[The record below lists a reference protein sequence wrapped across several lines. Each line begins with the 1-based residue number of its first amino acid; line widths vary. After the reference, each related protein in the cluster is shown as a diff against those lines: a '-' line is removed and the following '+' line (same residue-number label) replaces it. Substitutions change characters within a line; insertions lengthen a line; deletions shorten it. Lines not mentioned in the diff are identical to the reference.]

1 MAIALLA
8 SVGLFASLQ
17 AWFAPRQPASRTTSL
32 RGTSHAPTPVGAT
45 RVSHRLPA
53 ASPARQR
60 AAQRPPLRVRR
71 VVEPHTPGAGRMV
84 ISGSMDDVCAELDR
98 LAALEAR
105 RH

>member
-17 AWFAPRQPASRTTSL
+17 AWLAPRQPSPRTS
-32 RGTSHAPTPVGAT
+32 SVHAPS
-45 RVSHRLPA
+45 RVPAHAARAAHRAPQAAPA
-53 ASPARQR
+53 APRMS
-60 AAQRPPLRVRR
+60 QRPPLRVRR
-71 VVEPHTPGAGRMV
+71 VVEPHAPGAGRMV

-98 LAALEAR
+98 LAALEAC